1 MPINPGTNLGYYEI
15 LGALGAGGMGEVY
28 RAHDSRLHRDVAIK
42 VLPELFALDP
52 DRLTRFERE
61 AQVLASLNHPNIAT
75 VYGVEK
81 SGGLHALVME
91 LVEGDD
97 LSQRIARGPIPLDE
111 AVPIA
116 RQIADGLEAAHERGI
131 IHRDLKPANIKVR
144 DDGTVKVLDF
154 GLAKAAVAPVGASLA
169 GGGPQHSPTFTSPAM
184 TQMGMILGT
193 AAYMSPEQAKG
204 RIVDRRADIWA
215 FGCVLYEM
223 LTAKRAFPG
232 EDITDTLAA
241 IVRAEPDWTALP
253 ASTPA
258 SLRRLL
264 RRCLD
269 KDARQRL
276 NSMGDARLDLNE
288 REDAQTT
295 APSAPQHR
303 SMPLWT
309 LAGSVIAG
317 AAVAAG
323 IFVFAGGTFSTVPVR
338 PTARLVLL
346 PPVGTNFSFD
356 ASEVAL
362 SPDGRFVA
370 FATGTTQGRGSTR
383 LWVRPIDS
391 LEARELPG
399 TEGGHLPFWSPD
411 SDEIGYFSA
420 DKMKKVSIAGGIPQD
435 ICEAQDGRGGTWSRE
450 GGIVFAPLNNGAL
463 ARVSPNGGTVTP
475 ATVVDEAS
483 GEIGHRFPKFLPDGR
498 SFMFALVP
506 PRNASM
512 RYQIFVASL
521 DSQQRKVL
529 LESPSV
535 PVYAH
540 PGYLLFA
547 RGNNLVAQQFDR
559 RTNALSGEAQ
569 SLGDAVS
576 SLQAQFSAGPAV
588 SASSAGTFIYLGGP
602 IVNTRVVS
610 FDRSGKPLP
619 DIELPEGHYNELVIS
634 PDGTRLAA
642 VRKNSTLESDV
653 WLAELSRAGASRFT
667 FGNALHYGPTW
678 SNDGARIAFASDVTG
693 PWNILIRAANGAS
706 PAEAFYESAI
716 PYKDPKHFS
725 PDGRLLL
732 ISQLNPRNKR
742 DLLTLPL
749 DGERTPR
756 PYLTSAFD
764 ETEGRISPDGRW
776 AGYISDESGRYEA
789 YIQSFPAP
797 GTKYQVT
804 SQGSQQ
810 WVRWR
815 NDGREIATTDSR
827 ARELLVADV
836 QPGPTLRVGTP
847 HRLLALPRNAVTLDI
862 SPDFQRVLVSVPVDG
877 AASSIVVVT
886 DWLSGLTKNRQ

>member
-1 MPINPGTNLGYYEI
+1 MPITPGTSLGSYEV
-15 LGALGAGGMGEVY
+15 LNKVGEGGMGEVY

-75 VYGVEK
+75 VYGVERA
-81 SGGLHALVME
+81 GGIHALVME

-111 AVPIA
+111 ALPIA

-154 GLAKAAVAPVGASLA
+154 GLAKATAAPVGASLT

-193 AAYMSPEQAKG
+193 AAYMAPEQAKG
-204 RIVDRRADIWA
+204 RVVDRRADIWA
-215 FGCVLYEM
+215 FGCVVYEM

-253 ASTPA
+253 AATPA

-264 RRCLD
+264 RRCLE

-276 NSMGDARLDLNE
+276 SSMGDARLDLNE
-288 REDAQTT
+288 REDPQTT
-295 APSAPQHR
+295 APAGSLRRSIPMSA
-303 SMPLWT
+303 
-309 LAGSVIAG
+309 LAGSVVAG

-323 IFVFAGGTFSTVPVR
+323 IFVVAGGTFNYAPAR
-338 PTARLVLL
+338 PTTRLILL
-346 PPVGTNFSFD
+346 SPTGTNFSFD
-356 ASEVAL
+356 SSEVAL

-383 LWVRPIDS
+383 LWIRPIDS

-399 TEGGHLPFWSPD
+399 TEGGHLPFWSPE

-420 DKMKKVSIAGGIPQD
+420 DKMKKVSITGGIPQD

-463 ARVSPNGGTVTP
+463 AHVSPNGGAVTP
-475 ATVVDEAS
+475 ATVLDEAS

-506 PRNASM
+506 PRSASM
-512 RYQIFVASL
+512 RYQILVASL
-521 DSQQRKVL
+521 DSKERKVL
-529 LESPSV
+529 LESAGV

-547 RGNNLVAQQFDR
+547 RANNLVAQRFDP
-559 RTNALSGEAQ
+559 RTNTLSGEAQ

-576 SLQAQFSAGPAV
+576 SLQALFSAGSAV
-588 SASSAGTFIYLGGP
+588 SVSSAGAFIYLGGP
-602 IVNTRVVS
+602 IVNTKVLS
-610 FDRSGKPLP
+610 FDRSGRQQP

-634 PDGTRLAA
+634 PDGTRLAL

-667 FGNALHYGPTW
+667 FGNALNYGPTW
-678 SNDGARIAFASDVTG
+678 SNDGARIAFASDLTG
-693 PWNILIRAANGAS
+693 PWNILVRSSNGAS
-706 PAEAFYESAI
+706 PAETFFQSTI

-725 PDGRLLL
+725 PDGRFLLM
-732 ISQLNPRNKR
+732 SQLNPRNKR
-742 DLLTLPL
+742 DLLMLPL

-756 PYLTSAFD
+756 PYVASAFD

-776 AGYISDESGRYEA
+776 AGYISDESGRYET

-804 SQGSQQ
+804 SQGSHQ

-815 NDGREIATTDSR
+815 NDGKEIATTDSL

-836 QPGPTLRVGTP
+836 QPGAQLRVGTP
-847 HRLLALPRNAVTLDI
+847 RRLMALPRNAVALDI
-862 SPDFQRVLVSVPVDG
+862 SPDFQRVLVSVPADG
-877 AASSIVVVT
+877 AASNIVVVT